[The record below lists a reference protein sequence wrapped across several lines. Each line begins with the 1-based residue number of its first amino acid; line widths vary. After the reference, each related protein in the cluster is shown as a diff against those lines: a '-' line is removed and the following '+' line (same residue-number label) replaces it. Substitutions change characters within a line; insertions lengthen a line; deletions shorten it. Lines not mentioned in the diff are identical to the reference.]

1 MNGAE
6 VIAGRFVIVRPLAR
20 GNMGQ
25 VCEALDERTGE
36 KVAVKTMLRR
46 RNGELVSLREADKNA
61 LRFQREVRIMSRL
74 HSDNL
79 PRIID
84 GGLDGDQPYLAMEY
98 VPGMTLADL
107 IAKEDRLRVAWAAAI
122 GAQIA
127 AGLAVA
133 HRASVVHRDLKPS
146 NVMITPD
153 GVVKVLDFGVGL
165 ILDDVD
171 GEPLTSSG
179 VTLGTARYMSPE
191 QAKAER
197 GHSRHRL
204 VRAGLRAVR
213 DADGRITVR
222 RRDRL

>member
-1 MNGAE
+1 M
-6 VIAGRFVIVRPLAR
+6 
-20 GNMGQ
+20 
-25 VCEALDERTGE
+25 
-36 KVAVKTMLRR
+36 
-46 RNGELVSLREADKNA
+46 SLREADKNT

-153 GVVKVLDFGVGL
+153 GRGEGTGL
-165 ILDDVD
+165 RGGADPRRCRRRTADQLRRDD
-171 GEPLTSSG
+171 
-179 VTLGTARYMSPE
+179 RYGAVHVAGAG
-191 QAKAER
+191 Q
-197 GHSRHRL
+197 GGGDHSRH
-204 VRAGLRAVR
+204 
-213 DADGRITVR
+213 
-222 RRDRL
+222 